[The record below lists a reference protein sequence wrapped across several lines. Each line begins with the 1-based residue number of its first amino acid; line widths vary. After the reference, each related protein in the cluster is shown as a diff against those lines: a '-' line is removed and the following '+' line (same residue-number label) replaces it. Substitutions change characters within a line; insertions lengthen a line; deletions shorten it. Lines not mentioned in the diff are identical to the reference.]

1 MESLVKDQHLDAV
14 GRNDVMDK
22 INSEGEKGKNA
33 QELVEGISVVNK
45 EGDDYN
51 ETKDVYN
58 TDSNDKRSSAI
69 IEKEAILNDEKNHIH
84 IEIIHDEED
93 LETDGQE
100 TDTDTTAKIQTSD
113 HDDLYETDK
122 PVFVLPD
129 EGTPAAEALAGK

>member
-1 MESLVKDQHLDAV
+1 MESLVKDQHLNTV
-14 GRNDVMDK
+14 GCNNVMDK

-33 QELVEGISVVNK
+33 PELVEGISVVNK
-45 EGDDYN
+45 EGDDYDKK
-51 ETKDVYN
+51 KDVYN

-69 IEKEAILNDEKNHIH
+69 IEKEAILDDEKNQIH